1 MLSFFQ
7 LIVNC
12 SSRSNFAGQI
22 SMKGIL
28 AFENESSRFD
38 DDNLLFDF
46 IDQAIKEDVGEGDLT
61 TESVVQI
68 SRVATAHFLVKED
81 CIIAGIELASI
92 IFHRIDPTTSFTPSY
107 KDGDLIKAGTILG
120 SVSGDITSLLK
131 AERLILNAMQRMS
144 GIASKTKLLVDK
156 AAPFGVTI
164 LDTRKTT
171 PNFRICEKWAVAIG
185 GGKNHRFA
193 LYDQILIKDNHIKF
207 VGGIQQALGNV
218 LNFLEKKQLS
228 VPIVVEVQ
236 NEEEF
241 AVAIQYPAITRIL
254 MDNFNP
260 EQITQLI
267 AKYVFTQ
274 KLEASGGIHAENID
288 TYLRSGIHYLSIG
301 DLTHHIQ
308 SIDISLKI
316 K

>member
-1 MLSFFQ
+1 
-7 LIVNC
+7 
-12 SSRSNFAGQI
+12 
-22 SMKGIL
+22 MKGFLI
-28 AFENESSRFD
+28 FENESSRFD
-38 DDNLLFDF
+38 DDGLLINF

-61 TESVVQI
+61 TTSVVQN
-68 SRVATAHFLVKED
+68 SRIATAHFLVKDD
-81 CIIAGIELASI
+81 CIIAGIALATI
-92 IFHRIDPTTSFTPSY
+92 IFQRINPAISFTPSY
-107 KDGDLIKAGTILG
+107 KDGDFTKAGTVLG

-131 AERLILNAMQRMS
+131 AERLVLNSMQRMS
-144 GIASKTKLLVDK
+144 GIATKTKLLVEQ
-156 AAPFGVTI
+156 ASPFGVTI

-207 VGGIQQALGNV
+207 VGGIKNALDNV
-218 LNFLEKKQLS
+218 SNYLEVNKLD
-228 VPIVVEVQ
+228 VPVIVEVQ

-260 EQITQLI
+260 EQIAQLI
-267 AKYVFTQ
+267 AKYDFTQ
-274 KLEASGGIHAENID
+274 KLEASGGIQAENID
-288 TYLRSGIHYLSIG
+288 AYLKSGIHYLSIG

-316 K
+316 Q

>member
-1 MLSFFQ
+1 
-7 LIVNC
+7 
-12 SSRSNFAGQI
+12 
-22 SMKGIL
+22 MKGFLI
-28 AFENESSRFD
+28 FENESSRFD
-38 DDNLLFDF
+38 YDGLLINF

-61 TESVVQI
+61 TEAVVQH
-68 SRVATAHFLVKED
+68 SRVATANFLVKQD
-81 CIIAGIELASI
+81 CIIAGIELATF
-92 IFHRIDPTTSFTPSY
+92 IFNRIDATLVFTPFHI
-107 KDGDLIKAGTILG
+107 DGDFIKAGTVLG
-120 SVSGDITSLLK
+120 TVSGDIHSLLK
-131 AERLILNAMQRMS
+131 AERLVLNAMQRMS
-144 GIASKTKLLVDK
+144 SIASKTKKIVDQ
-156 AAPFGVTI
+156 ATPFGVTI

-218 LNFLEKKQLS
+218 LNYLKEKQLS

-241 AVAIQYPAITRIL
+241 ANAIQYPAITRIL

-260 EQITQLI
+260 GQITQLI
-267 AKYVFTQ
+267 AKYDFTQ

-288 TYLRSGIHYLSIG
+288 AYLKSGIHYLSIG

-316 K
+316 Q